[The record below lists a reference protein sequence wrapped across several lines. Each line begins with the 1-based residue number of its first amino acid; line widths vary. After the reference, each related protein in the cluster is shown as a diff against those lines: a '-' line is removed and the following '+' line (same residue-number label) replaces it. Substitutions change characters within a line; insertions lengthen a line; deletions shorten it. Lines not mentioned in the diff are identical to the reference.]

1 MKTLRLFL
9 ICAITITFASC
20 SLMKSSSKT
29 SSTVTPTINLALVK
43 DAQAHKFVNMDYG
56 IKVNFTDARAYDKAS
71 RIVYKHDNYL
81 TSVPQVNV
89 YPEVMSFVNE
99 SMKRYMRTMG
109 FNLDADVATDYLL
122 AVSVKEFNVNYLS
135 GIGWSGVVNMEI
147 EVYDNNRKLVYPNVS
162 IAGRCNRAG
171 NGNDYNLA
179 TTVMNTAYANALEDI
194 DWDRIAFFLNRASS
208 PKDEPNKQVNGQGN
222 TSLEHLTIHWNVDS
236 RPQGADISWRVISS
250 TPEVKNQN
258 YRYLNTTP
266 YESTETFDIKGLTY
280 NNAGDVQIE
289 IKCEK
294 TGYYSQSK
302 KFSVLSIIDEK
313 EVSAFFRLVKDEE

>member
-1 MKTLRLFL
+1 MRTFQSFALVISILL
-9 ICAITITFASC
+9 FASC
-20 SLMKSSSKT
+20 GSSKP
-29 SSTVTPTINLALVK
+29 STTKAPTQSVPTINLALVK
-43 DAQAHKFVNMDYG
+43 NAQPNRYVNLDYG
-56 IKVNFTDARAYDKAS
+56 IKVNIKDGRTYEKAS
-71 RIVYKHDNYL
+71 HIVYKHDNYL

-89 YPEVMSFVNE
+89 YPEVVSFVNE

-122 AVSVKEFNVNYLS
+122 AVSLKEFNVNYLS
-135 GIGWSGVVNMEI
+135 GVGWSGIVTMEI
-147 EVYDNNRKLVYPNVS
+147 EVYDNNRQLVYPNVS
-162 IAGRCNRAG
+162 ITGRSNRSG
-171 NGNDYNLA
+171 GGNDYNTA
-179 TTVMNTAYANALEDI
+179 TAVMNDAYVNALEDI

-208 PKDEPNKQVNGQGN
+208 PALEGNKQVQGQGN
-222 TSLEHLTIHWNVDS
+222 TALEHMTIHWNIDS

-280 NNAGDVQIE
+280 NNSGDVQIE

-294 TGYYSQSK
+294 TGYYTNSK

-313 EVSAFFRLVKDEE
+313 EVSAFFRLVKEE